1 MSRSM
6 VYKLHFWP
14 PYKHAAHYSGRSDK
28 VPERL
33 MDHHLGRGARLT
45 QVQVRAGGSWVIGLL
60 EPGGAKRER
69 QIKGHDASRYCDVCH
84 ALEGYQA
91 GELSQPEAL
100 ARAGWARAT
109 PHERGLLLDMFGIEQ
124 TPERIP
130 EQTPEIRPIRR
141 APEPQVVRGH
151 PRARRGGCRTG
162 GRLAPRSSSGTRTGD
177 RTGPRMPAPRLA
189 PEPQVR
195 PELEL
200 ELEAGCPTR
209 GAGTRRAEPTRRLP
223 DREGWRSTAGDRRA
237 LAPSGLDPDS

>member
-1 MSRSM
+1 M

-124 TPERIP
+124 APERIP
-130 EQTPEIRPIRR
+130 EQVPDVRSFRPRRGPRVLNEVNPELVVLVEALEEGWRR
-141 APEPQVVRGH
+141 EAPKEPGREIGQLPALPS
-151 PRARRGGCRTG
+151 PRA
-162 GRLAPRSSSGTRTGD
+162 APD
-177 RTGPRMPAPRLA
+177 RQVQTEITSEAGPLLEDLSAEA
-189 PEPQVR
+189 E

-200 ELEAGCPTR
+200 GV
-209 GAGTRRAEPTRRLP
+209 
-223 DREGWRSTAGDRRA
+223 
-237 LAPSGLDPDS
+237 